1 MLFWL
6 KKTIASWLMPLPLS
20 LIALAAGILLI
31 RYTKR
36 KRLGRLSIGL
46 AAAIMLIFSNKF
58 VSKSLVRSLETQ
70 HPAIPEFIAGA
81 PLPAPIASCR
91 YVVILGGGNGVSP
104 GLAAS
109 NQLSSASLAR
119 FVEALRI
126 WRALPEAT
134 LIVTGG
140 GREGEEPNARYIARA
155 ALAFGVPADRL
166 LVVDQGRDT
175 EDESRAVRTLV
186 PDGRVALVTSA
197 WHMPRAYALFRG
209 AGLDTVPCPA
219 DFATHVDP
227 GSRLDDYTWALWALG
242 GSERG
247 LRERLG
253 YLWIRLRG
261 KG

>member
-20 LIALAAGILLI
+20 LIALVAGILLI

-36 KRLGRLSIGL
+36 RRLGQGCIGL
-46 AAAIMLIFSNKF
+46 AAALILIFSNKF

-70 HPAIPEFIAGA
+70 HPAIPEFVAGA
-81 PLPAPIASCR
+81 PVPAQIASCR
-91 YVVILGGGNGVSP
+91 YVVVLGGGHGRSP

-109 NQLSSASLAR
+109 NQLSGASLAR

-126 WRALPEAT
+126 WRALPDAT

-140 GREGEEPNARYIARA
+140 GLEGETRTAHYLARA
-155 ALAFGVPADRL
+155 AQAFGVPGDRL
-166 LVVDQGRDT
+166 IVIDQARDT
-175 EDESRAVRTLV
+175 EEESRAVKALG
-186 PDGRVALVTSA
+186 PEGPVALVSSA

-219 DFATHVDP
+219 DFATHLDP
-227 GSRLDDYTWALWALG
+227 GFRLDDYTWALWALG

-253 YLWIRLRG
+253 RLWIRLRG

>member
-6 KKTIASWLMPLPLS
+6 KKTIAATLMPLEVS
-20 LIALAAGILLI
+20 LIALVAGLLLI

-36 KRLGRLSIGL
+36 RRLGRGCIGS
-46 AAAIMLIFSNKF
+46 AVVVILIFSNKF

-70 HPAIPEFIAGA
+70 HPAIPEFVAGA
-81 PLPAPIASCR
+81 PVPAPIAACR
-91 YVVILGGGNGVSP
+91 YVVVLGGGHGQSP

-109 NQLSSASLAR
+109 NQLSGASLAR
-119 FVEALRI
+119 FVEGLRI
-126 WRALPEAT
+126 WRALPDAA

-140 GREGEEPNARYIARA
+140 GLEGETRTAHTLARA
-155 ALAFGVPADRL
+155 AQAFGVPGDR
-166 LVVDQGRDT
+166 VIVIEQARDT
-175 EDESRAVRTLV
+175 EEESLHVKALV
-186 PDGRVALVTSA
+186 TEGRVALVTSA

-209 AGLDTVPCPA
+209 ANLDTVPCPA
-219 DFATHVDP
+219 DFATHLDP
-227 GSRLDDYTWALWALG
+227 GFRLDDYTWALWALG

-253 YLWIRLRG
+253 HLWIRLRG